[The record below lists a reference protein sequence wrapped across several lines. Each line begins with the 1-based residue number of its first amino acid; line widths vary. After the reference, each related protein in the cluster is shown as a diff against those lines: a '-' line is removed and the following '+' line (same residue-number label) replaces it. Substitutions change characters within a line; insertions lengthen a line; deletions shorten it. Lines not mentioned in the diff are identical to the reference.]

1 MYSINFPDMV
11 NNTTTNL
18 IKDKEATA
26 SNLKI
31 LVMSDKT
38 SLFGDPYF
46 GTLLKKYIFE
56 QNNVVLR
63 DLIVDEIYTAIKIFL
78 PQILVT
84 RKDIIVTSNGV
95 DIFARVKCL
104 NLLDYTT
111 NIYNINL
118 TTIDEV

>member
-1 MYSINFPDMV
+1 MNSINFPNML

-31 LVMSDKT
+31 LLMSDKT

-56 QNNVVLR
+56 QNNAILR
-63 DLIVDEIYTAIKIFL
+63 DLIVDEIYTSIRIFL

-84 RKDIIVTSNGV
+84 RKDIIVTSDGV
-95 DIFARVKCL
+95 DIFVRIKCL

-111 NIYNINL
+111 NVYNINL